1 MDAMSRVIPFVVV
14 AALVAAGPVRLE
26 RVGLPGPPPH
36 RRPDDRAAAG
46 RTAAAVR
53 GAARLHRRA
62 RRRPRPVA
70 QRRLGPGAAEPLPRR
85 SRLLRHV
92 SVRGAAARVRPGG
105 AEVRPRRGARAGTAA
120 VADGRV
126 LRPAAS
132 GRSRRCRG
140 PRRRPTSSTTS
151 CSSPRSSVTTWPTA
165 TCRCTPSPTTTGSC
179 SGRSARTRGSRASCS
194 SASAAS

>member
-1 MDAMSRVIPFVVV
+1 MDAMSRVIPLVVV

-46 RTAAAVR
+46 RAAAVVR

-70 QRRLGPGAAEPLPRR
+70 QRRLGPGAAEPLPRSRLASAPIR
-85 SRLLRHV
+85 SRRCRA
-92 SVRGAAARVRPGG
+92 STTRRCRSSAATRCTSRGCCRGGRPSST
-105 AEVRPRRGARAGTAA
+105 AGS
-120 VADGRV
+120 
-126 LRPAAS
+126 S
-132 GRSRRCRG
+132 GRSRRCPG
-140 PRRRPTSSTTS
+140 PRRRHTSSTTS

-165 TCRCTPSPTTTGSC
+165 TCRCTPSPTTTGS
-179 SGRSARTRGSRASCS
+179 SRDSPARTRGSRASCS
-194 SASAAS
+194 SGSAAS